1 MSSFIPRSET
11 PESGQLVPGHSGMV
25 RLTCVNH
32 PQLTWI
38 TKNIAP
44 IGCRSF
50 FFDMNRVTFEPEC
63 TCPVTDLVLLKH
75 QS

>member
-1 MSSFIPRSET
+1 MPSFIPRSET
-11 PESGQLVPGHSGMV
+11 PDSGELVPGHTGMV

-44 IGCRSF
+44 LGCRSV

-63 TCPVTDLVLLKH
+63 SCPQSDLVVLRN